1 MKQLKKCKRPGAPT
15 VKGEAVAIVKAKAY
29 QRLLDIAASAD
40 AEEGICQGLRDAKER
55 RARPA
60 RVFFAD
66 FEAKAWLISLTAIA
80 MLDSV

>member
-40 AEEGICQGLRDAKER
+40 AQRKVSVRAFGTPRNVERGRREFFSPTLRRSMAYLVNSHSN
-55 RARPA
+55 AG
-60 RVFFAD
+60 
-66 FEAKAWLISLTAIA
+66 
-80 MLDSV
+80 